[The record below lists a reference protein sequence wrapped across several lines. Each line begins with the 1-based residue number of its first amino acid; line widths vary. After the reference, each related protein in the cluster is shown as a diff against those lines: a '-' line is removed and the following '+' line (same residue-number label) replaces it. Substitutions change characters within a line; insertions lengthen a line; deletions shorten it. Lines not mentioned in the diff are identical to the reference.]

1 MSTPHPRT
9 TASGK
14 AGDPWLYWPAPREHC
29 RMRLF
34 CFPYAGGSPGMFRL
48 WPARLPKD
56 VELAA
61 LRLPGR
67 DRRISE
73 APFTTWEPLLAA
85 VEEALLP
92 HLDRP
97 FAFFGHSLGASIAW
111 ETACRLRAR
120 GHALPAHLLL
130 SGRRAPHRAPRVAP
144 IHALPRPELYE
155 RLRLAYRT
163 TAEVLAN
170 REVMELIEPMLRAD
184 FRLAETWTPAMQAP
198 LPVPIAAFSGALDPI
213 APPSDVQEWALH
225 TTLAFSVRDFP
236 GDHFFVHSS
245 EDELLR
251 DLSRILVR

>member
-1 MSTPHPRT
+1 MSTLRPHT
-9 TASGK
+9 MATGK
-14 AGDPWLYWPAPREHC
+14 AGDRWLYWPAPREHC

-48 WPARLPKD
+48 WPARLPAD

-73 APFTTWEPLLAA
+73 APFSAWEPMLAA

-111 ETACRLRAR
+111 EIARGLRAH

-130 SGRRAPHRAPRVAP
+130 SGRRAPHMAARAAP
-144 IHALPRPELYE
+144 IHDLPGPEFYE
-155 RLRLAYRT
+155 QLRAMNRT
-163 TAEVLAN
+163 PAEVLGN

-184 FRLAETWTPAMQAP
+184 FRLAETWRPAAQAP
-198 LPVPIAAFSGALDPI
+198 LPVPIAAFCGALDPI

-225 TTLAFSVRDFP
+225 TALAFSARTFP
-236 GDHFFVHSS
+236 DGHFFVHSS
-245 EDELLR
+245 EDELLQA
-251 DLSRILVR
+251 LSRILGG